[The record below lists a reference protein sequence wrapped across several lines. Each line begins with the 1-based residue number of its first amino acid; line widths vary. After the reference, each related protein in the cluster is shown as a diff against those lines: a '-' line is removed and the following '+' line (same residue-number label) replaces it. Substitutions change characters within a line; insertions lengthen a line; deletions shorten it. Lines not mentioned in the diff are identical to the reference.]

1 PSGRVTYLAPL
12 PLPTQAPTH
21 CPYVGELNDV
31 YLDFGLGCPQ
41 VFAWQVTLGAPFNGF
56 MMLSFGLPLFSGLI
70 GILVGYDLSE
80 AWALIVGTHGVSLDS
95 SIGITLFCSTI
106 SFLIWFYVHNKYEEI
121 IPTRFNRQRR

>member
-1 PSGRVTYLAPL
+1 
-12 PLPTQAPTH
+12 LPTQAPTH

-31 YLDFGLGCPQ
+31 YLDFGLGSPK

-56 MMLSFGLPLFSGLI
+56 VMCSFILPLLSGLI
-70 GILVGYDLSE
+70 GLFIGYDLSE
-80 AWALIVGTHGVSLDS
+80 AWVLIAGTHRVGLPLTTGVA
-95 SIGITLFCSTI
+95 LFVSAM